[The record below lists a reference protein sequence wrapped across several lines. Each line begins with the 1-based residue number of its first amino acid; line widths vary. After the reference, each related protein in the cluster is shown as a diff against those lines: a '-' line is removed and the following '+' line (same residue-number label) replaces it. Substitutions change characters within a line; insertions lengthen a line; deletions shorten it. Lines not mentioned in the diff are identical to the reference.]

1 MPLLGSVRSRI
12 TLATTVVFAVA
23 LALAA
28 GLLLYLSRRT
38 LVDDVRDSL
47 TADLTTAREQLNR
60 GVATELSLL
69 QLGQAVDPLEVT
81 TRLAS
86 EECAPILAGEYGDR
100 PRPLSEFFYL
110 DGLSEDAAARYEACI
125 LETDPFSE
133 AVAVCE
139 AGAIETL
146 GNPVLSFADARAMIG
161 SEEFDGEVEACLA
174 DSVLVDLRIEAATLI
189 CDPLLPGA
197 FDDID
202 VLDRDAVELRTKEV
216 LDTYTACMRG
226 NGVPDYPDVSLG
238 SNEVGGSVLSGLAGA
253 GIVLPSLDSVRAGV
267 ETFRLA
273 LIIGVPLLVLD
284 VALVAWLMVGRTLRP
299 VEDIRRRVTQIRAG
313 SLDRRVPEPAQ
324 DDEIGRLARTMN
336 EMLDRLERS
345 VDRQRQFVSDA
356 SHELRSP
363 IASIRTQLEV
373 AAAHPSGTDWQ
384 EVTAGVLEESHRMER
399 LVDDLLA
406 LARADEGVLHLRTEP
421 VDLGEVVVSEA
432 ERVERVPVDTAAVD
446 SVIVAG
452 DALALRRVVRNLLE
466 NAARHAE
473 GRVAASVARSGGE
486 VVVVVEDDG
495 TGIAPEDRERVFER
509 FTRLEDGR
517 SRDAGGSG
525 LGLAVVREIVAAH
538 GGTVAVGD
546 GALGGACFEVRL
558 PAGP

>member
-47 TADLTTAREQLNR
+47 TADLTTARAQLNR

-69 QLGQAVDPLEVT
+69 QLGQAVDPLDVT

-86 EECAPILAGEYGDR
+86 EECAPILVGEYGDR
-100 PRPLSEFFYL
+100 PRPLAEFFYL
-110 DGLSEDAAARYEACI
+110 DGLSDDAAARYEACI
-125 LETDPFSE
+125 LESDPFSE

-139 AGAIETL
+139 AGAIEAL
-146 GNPVLSFADARAMIG
+146 GNPVLSFGEARSLIA
-161 SEEFDGEVEACLA
+161 SPEFDGEVEACLA
-174 DSVLVDLRIEAATLI
+174 DSVQVDLRIEAASLI

-202 VLDRDAVELRTKEV
+202 VLSRTAVELRTKEV
-216 LDTYTACMRG
+216 LDTYSACMRG

-299 VEDIRRRVTQIRAG
+299 VEEIRRRVTQIRAG
-313 SLDRRVPEPAQ
+313 SLDRRVPEPVQ

-336 EMLDRLERS
+336 EMLERLERS

-373 AAAHPSGTDWQ
+373 ATAHPSGTDWE
-384 EVTAGVLEESHRMER
+384 EVAAGVLEESHRMER
-399 LVDDLLA
+399 LVDDLLV
-406 LARADEGVLHLRTEP
+406 LARADEGVMQLRTEP
-421 VDLGEVVVSEA
+421 VDLGEVAISEA
-432 ERVERVPVDTAAVD
+432 ERIEWPPVGTASVD
-446 SVIVAG
+446 PVVVGG
-452 DALALRRVVRNLLE
+452 DSLALRRVVRNLLG

-473 GRVAASVARSGGE
+473 GRIEVSVGRDAAGVLLA
-486 VVVVVEDDG
+486 VEDDG
-495 TGIAPEDRERVFER
+495 AGIDPEDRERVFDR
-509 FTRLEDGR
+509 FTRLEDAR

-538 GGTVAVGD
+538 GGTVTVGEST
-546 GALGGACFEVRL
+546 LGGARFEVRL
-558 PAGP
+558 SGVR